1 MWSPILI
8 RMTHAAGTGAAL
20 ITGAS
25 RGLGA
30 VIARRLAADGHPI
43 AVNCRTGTEAARDL
57 VADIRASGGT
67 AEAFPADVTDETAVT
82 DLVGDVTARLGPV
95 ATLVVNATGPQPEQ
109 DPAEVT
115 WQAHLDQLTF
125 FVKSPT
131 LLMQAVLPAMRDR
144 GGGRIIQIGS
154 DVLERALPEMSAY
167 VAAKAAQHSLTECW
181 ARALGPY
188 GITVNTVAPGWIPVE
203 RHARASPASLAA
215 YSADVPLG
223 RMGRPQDVAAAVSF
237 LASPEAAF
245 ITGERIKIN
254 GGHTLG

>member
-1 MWSPILI
+1 
-8 RMTHAAGTGAAL
+8 MTHTDNTPGTAL
-20 ITGAS
+20 VTGAS

-30 VIARRLAADGHPI
+30 VIARRLASDRHPVAVGHRSGAD
-43 AVNCRTGTEAARDL
+43 AARRV
-57 VADIRASGGT
+57 VADIRAAGGT
-67 AEAFPADVTDETAVT
+67 AEAFAADVTDETAVEG
-82 DLVGDVTARLGPV
+82 LVADVTARLGPIT
-95 ATLVVNATGPQPEQ
+95 TLVVNATGPQPES
-109 DPAEVT
+109 DPAAVT
-115 WQAHLDQLTF
+115 WDDHLAQLTY

-131 LLMQAVLPAMRDR
+131 LLMRAVLPAMRER

-154 DVLERALPEMSAY
+154 DVLERALPTMSAY

-203 RHARASPASLAA
+203 RHAGASPESLAA
-215 YSADVPLG
+215 YAADVPLG
-223 RMGRPQDVAAAVSF
+223 RMGRPEDVAAAVAF

-245 ITGERIKIN
+245 VTGERIKVN